1 MKLLYAED
9 EKALSDAVVDILTH
23 HRFNVDVVDNGND
36 AVAYASV
43 EEYDG
48 IILDIMMPGKNGFEV
63 LKELRMAGNATPVL
77 LLTARGALDDRVTGL
92 DLGADDYL
100 IKPFA
105 MKELLARIRAM
116 LRRRDTYVP
125 EVIEFGNSTLD
136 PGMALLAG
144 PKGSTN
150 LSRLEFL
157 VLELLLLNREARM
170 SPERILERVWGYESE
185 ASVNTL
191 WVYISQL
198 RKKLADVGSDYD
210 ISSKRGFGYCLE
222 KRP

>member
-23 HRFNVDVVDNGND
+23 HRFNVDVVDNGID
-36 AVAYASV
+36 ALAYASV
-43 EEYDG
+43 ENYDG
-48 IILDIMMPGKNGFEV
+48 IVLDIMMPGKSGLEV
-63 LKELRMAGNATPVL
+63 LKELRASGNPTPVL

-100 IKPFA
+100 SKPFA

-125 EVIEFGNSTLD
+125 EIMEFGNSRLD
-136 PGMALLAG
+136 PGMARLSG
-144 PKGSTN
+144 PTGDCG
-150 LSRLEFL
+150 LSRLEYL
-157 VLELLLLNREARM
+157 VLELLLLNREARI
-170 SPERILERVWGYESE
+170 PPDRILEKVWGYESE
-185 ASVNTL
+185 VSMNTL

-198 RKKLADVGSDYD
+198 RKKLLDIGSDYD
-210 ISSKRGFGYCLE
+210 ITSRRGFGYSLE
-222 KRP
+222 KRQ